1 VICARA
7 DGYGVLPRDRVA
19 RVATR
24 RLAGRRILVVGG
36 GQHDHGLE
44 DPPVGNGR
52 AMSVLFAREGAAV
65 AVSDV
70 DAASAEV
77 TSELVRAEGADAVS
91 IGADASA
98 EPDVVRTFEEA
109 RAALGGLDGI
119 VLNVGVGAGFGLQGT
134 TVEDWDRVM
143 AVNARAHFLGLKH
156 GLPVLTDGGSIVLTG
171 SLASRETMPSPAY
184 AASKAALEALVRN
197 GAIEGAPSVRVNLLI
212 PGLIDTPLGRM
223 ATKLAP
229 QRAEVRI
236 PLDRHGTPWEVA
248 YASLFL
254 MSEESSYMT
263 GQSLVI
269 DGGLGV
275 AFRS

>member
-1 VICARA
+1 V
-7 DGYGVLPRDRVA
+7 G
-19 RVATR
+19 TR

-36 GQHDHGLE
+36 GQQDYGLD

-70 DAASAEV
+70 DEHSAEV
-77 TSELVRAEGADAVS
+77 TAQLVRAEGADAVS
-91 IGADASA
+91 ISADASA
-98 EPDVVRTFEEA
+98 ESDVARTIEEA
-109 RAALGGLDGI
+109 RSALGGLDGI

-156 GLPVLTDGGSIVLTG
+156 GLPALADGGSIVLTG

-197 GAIEGAPSVRVNLLI
+197 GAIEGAPTVRVNLLI
-212 PGLIDTPLGRM
+212 PGLIDTPLGRI

-229 QRAEVRI
+229 KRAEVRI
-236 PLDRHGTPWEVA
+236 PLDRQGTPWEVA
-248 YASLFL
+248 YAALFL

-275 AFRS
+275 AFRT

>member
-1 VICARA
+1 M
-7 DGYGVLPRDRVA
+7 G
-19 RVATR
+19 AT
-24 RLAGRRILVVGG
+24 RLAGRKVLVVGG
-36 GQHDHGLE
+36 GQENYGVE

-52 AMSVLFAREGAAV
+52 AMSVLFAREGATVAV
-65 AVSDV
+65 ADL
-70 DAASAEV
+70 DPAKAEE
-77 TSELVRAEGADAVS
+77 TAELVRGEGVEVVAIA
-91 IGADASA
+91 ADASD
-98 EPDVVRTFEEA
+98 EDDVVRMFDEA
-109 RAALGGLDGI
+109 RSGLGGLDGI
-119 VLNVGVGAGFGLQGT
+119 VLNVGVAGGLGLEGT

-156 GLPVLTDGGSIVLTG
+156 GLPALRNDGGGAIVLTG

-184 AASKAALEALVRN
+184 AASKGALETLVRN

-212 PGLIDTPLGRM
+212 PGLIDTPLGRL

-229 QRAEVRI
+229 QRAEVHI
-236 PLDRHGTPWEVA
+236 PLGRQGTPDEVA
-248 YASLFL
+248 QAALFL
-254 MSEESSYMT
+254 LSDDSSYMT

>member
-1 VICARA
+1 MGAE
-7 DGYGVLPRDRVA
+7 
-19 RVATR
+19 

-36 GQHDHGLE
+36 GQQDYGID

-65 AVSDV
+65 AVADINE
-70 DAASAEV
+70 ASAEA
-77 TSELVRAEGADAVS
+77 TAELVRAEGAQAVP
-91 IGADASA
+91 ITADASA
-98 EPDVVRTFEEA
+98 ETEVVRMLGEA
-109 RAALGGLDGI
+109 QSGLDGLDGI
-119 VLNVGVGAGFGLQGT
+119 VLNLGVAGGLGLQGT

-156 GLPVLTDGGSIVLTG
+156 GLPALPDGGSIVLTG

-184 AASKAALEALVRN
+184 AASKSALEALVRN

-212 PGLIDTPLGRM
+212 PGLIDTPLGRL
-223 ATKLAP
+223 ATRLAP
-229 QRAEVRI
+229 QRAAVHI
-236 PLDRHGTPWEVA
+236 PLDRHGTAWEVA
-248 YASLFL
+248 YAALFL

-275 AFRS
+275 AFRT

>member
-1 VICARA
+1 MGAE
-7 DGYGVLPRDRVA
+7 
-19 RVATR
+19 

-36 GQHDHGLE
+36 GQQDYGLD

-65 AVSDV
+65 AVADI
-70 DAASAEV
+70 DQASAEA
-77 TSELVRAEGADAVS
+77 TAELARAEGAQAVAIAADAADEEDAVRM
-91 IGADASA
+91 I
-98 EPDVVRTFEEA
+98 EEA
-109 RAALGGLDGI
+109 KAGLAGLDGI
-119 VLNVGVGAGFGLQGT
+119 VLNVGVAGGLGLQGT

-156 GLPVLTDGGSIVLTG
+156 GVPALANGGAIVLTG

-184 AASKAALEALVRN
+184 AASKAALESLVRN

-212 PGLIDTPLGRM
+212 PGLIDTPLGRL
-223 ATKLAP
+223 ATQLAP

-236 PLDRHGTPWEVA
+236 PLDRQGTPWEVA
-248 YASLFL
+248 YAALFL
-254 MSEESSYMT
+254 MSDDSSYMT
-263 GQSLVI
+263 GQSLVV

-275 AFRS
+275 AFRT